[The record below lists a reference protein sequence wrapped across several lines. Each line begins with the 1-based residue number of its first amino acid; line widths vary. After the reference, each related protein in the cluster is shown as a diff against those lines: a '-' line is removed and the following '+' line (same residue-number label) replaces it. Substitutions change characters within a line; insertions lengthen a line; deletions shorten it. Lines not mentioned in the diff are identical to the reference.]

1 MAHIG
6 IDLVDIRA
14 IRKSLDQGS
23 GAFLR
28 HTFTPAEQ
36 QAAQKAPD
44 MAEAE
49 YLAARFAVKEAAFK
63 AIAHFTKAKT
73 FDFRMIET
81 LNEPDGYPV
90 ITLTEPLKALME
102 EAGVQ
107 SLSVSIS
114 TETDYAIA
122 IVLAE

>member
-6 IDLVDIRA
+6 IDMVDIRT
-14 IRKSLDQGS
+14 IRKSLEQGS

-44 MAEAE
+44 MAE
-49 YLAARFAVKEAAFK
+49 YLAARFAVKEAVFK

-73 FDFRMIET
+73 FDFRMVET

-90 ITLTEPLKALME
+90 ITMTEPMRALMK

-114 TETDYAIA
+114 AETDYAIA
-122 IVLAE
+122 VVLAE

>member
-6 IDLVDIRA
+6 VDMVDIRT

-36 QAAQKAPD
+36 QAAKAAPD
-44 MAEAE
+44 MAE
-49 YLAARFAVKEAAFK
+49 YLAARFAIKEAAFK
-63 AIAHFTKAKT
+63 ALAHFTKAKT
-73 FDFRMIET
+73 FDFRMVET

-122 IVLAE
+122 VVLAQ